1 LTFDT
6 NKPSLISIDH
16 LSRKTADRSRWLLR
30 DINLDIRGCDRIAI
44 SGPSGSGKSLL
55 LRSIAM
61 FDPLEKGKVRWQ
73 GATIELSEI
82 PLFRSRVIYLSQRV
96 ALGEGTVE
104 DMLQQPFEL
113 KVHSSRSFQRE
124 RIIEWLA
131 ELQLGA
137 SFLQQE
143 SRQLSGGESQI
154 VALLRALQLEPEVLL
169 LDEPTAGL
177 DPEKK
182 QCVET
187 IINRWMTEN
196 ENQRAY
202 VWVTHEPAQ
211 VQRVGNQ
218 HFRMDEGS
226 LKREGTQ

>member
-1 LTFDT
+1 MVAARYQSGNSRRRSDRHFRPIGFGEIVAVTFDC
-6 NKPSLISIDH
+6 DV
-16 LSRKTADRSRWLLR
+16 RSVR
-30 DINLDIRGCDRIAI
+30 
-44 SGPSGSGKSLL
+44 
-55 LRSIAM
+55 
-61 FDPLEKGKVRWQ
+61 KGKGALA

-113 KVHSSRSFQRE
+113 GVHSSRSFQRE

-131 ELQLGA
+131 ELQLKA

-154 VALLRALQLEPEVLL
+154 VALLRALQFEPEVLL

-177 DPEKK
+177 DPEKTL
-182 QCVET
+182 CVET
-187 IINRWMTEN
+187 IIARWMTEN
-196 ENQRAY
+196 ENQRAC

-211 VQRVGNQ
+211 GQRVGNQ
-218 HFRMDEGS
+218 HFQMNAGS
-226 LKREGTQ
+226 LKQGPSHE